1 MTYWENYYYI
11 NIEVDRHGDPRGDRR
26 ATSFAVTFT
35 DGLLSALIIELTEFS
50 CDNIFFLIVLTQNNS
65 KFH

>member
-11 NIEVDRHGDPRGDRR
+11 NIEVDRHGDPHGDRR

-35 DGLLSALIIELTEFS
+35 DGLLRALIIEL
-50 CDNIFFLIVLTQNNS
+50 
-65 KFH
+65 